1 MGTVAGLEGTV
12 LRFSGFELDSERAE
26 LLAPDGRTI
35 RLRPKTLE
43 ILRLL
48 AGNAGRVL
56 SKQQL
61 MEAAWPNVHVGE
73 DSLFQCIRE
82 IRTALGDD
90 KRQVVRVISGRG
102 YLFQAEVTGAQVTEA
117 GVTEVA
123 APVAPEI
130 APLGQPEPAAPDTT
144 AAVATNSEPAKRF
157 FDFSRR
163 RIAFASVAGLAILC
177 TAVAVWM
184 LRPGL
189 IFARGPAT
197 IAVMPI
203 ADASN
208 DPIVAQMA
216 ADVSGRL
223 TDGLAKIENIRVL
236 APETAAPKADF
247 VVKGEL
253 QKSEQAWTIRTR
265 MTNPATGEVTW
276 TASYQVNPADTD
288 LQMQQSRLAAG
299 VGHALALR
307 INELLNGDTRSAA
320 KNKVVI
326 EQATAHINQ
335 TSPERFQAAQA
346 MLEKALAEDPGNV
359 EVQVALA
366 ALLMRGVQMV
376 WLSPAEREAAE
387 SKAEAL
393 LQQTLRA
400 KPNYIPAHEAYCRF
414 LNATNQFSASLV
426 ACAKALSFD
435 PWNGIALYHVG
446 LAQIQTGRF
455 EDALATF
462 KQADRFDTPQV
473 SRWTWMIGAGWANML
488 MGRAEDAVPWLQKS
502 IAITAA
508 SGRTHMLLA
517 AAYQQLGKTD
527 EARAAMQKGRE
538 LRPGSTVRNV
548 PTPTKNSSPI
558 YIEAAER
565 IMQLMV
571 AAGLPES

>member
-1 MGTVAGLEGTV
+1 MA
-12 LRFSGFELDSERAE
+12 RA
-26 LLAPDGRTI
+26 I
-35 RLRPKTLE
+35 KLRPKTLE
-43 ILRLL
+43 MLRLF
-48 AGNAGRVL
+48 AASSGRVL
-56 SKQQL
+56 SKQEL
-61 MEAAWPNVHVGE
+61 LEAVWPNVHVGE

-82 IRTALGDD
+82 IRAALGDD
-90 KRQVVRVISGRG
+90 KRQVIRLITGRG
-102 YLFQAEVTGAQVTEA
+102 YLFEAEVTEVGVPARRDVTTSTPA
-117 GVTEVA
+117 H
-123 APVAPEI
+123 
-130 APLGQPEPAAPDTT
+130 AAPDTM
-144 AAVATNSEPAKRF
+144 AATETNVEAAERPLGF
-157 FDFSRR
+157 GRR
-163 RIAFASVAGLAILC
+163 RSLALASIAGLAVLGAAIA
-177 TAVAVWM
+177 TWT

-189 IFARGPAT
+189 ILARGPAT

-203 ADASN
+203 ADAGN
-208 DPIVAQMA
+208 DPLVARMA

-223 TDGLAKIENIRVL
+223 ADGLAKIENIRVL
-236 APETAAPKADF
+236 TAEAAAPQADF

-253 QKSEQAWTIRTR
+253 QKNEQAWTVRAR
-265 MTNPATGEVTW
+265 MTSTATSEVKW
-276 TASYQVNPADTD
+276 TASISVNLADTD
-288 LQMQQSRLAAG
+288 LQLQQSRLAAG

-307 INELLNGDTRSAA
+307 INELLNADPRSTA
-320 KNKVVI
+320 NSKVVI
-326 EQATAHINQ
+326 EQATAHIKQ

-346 MLEKALAEDPGNV
+346 MLEKALAEDPDNSD
-359 EVQVALA
+359 VQIALA

-387 SKAEAL
+387 TRAEAI

-400 KPNYIPAHEAYCRF
+400 KPNHIPAHEAYCRF
-414 LNATNQFSASLV
+414 LNATNQFRASLV
-426 ACAKALSFD
+426 ACARALSFD

-462 KQADRFDTPQV
+462 TQADRFDTPQV
-473 SRWTWMIGAGWANML
+473 SRWTWMIGAGWANLL

-502 IAITAA
+502 IAITSA

-527 EARAAMQKGRE
+527 EARAAMEKGRE

-548 PTPTKNSSPI
+548 PTPTKNSSPV

-565 IMQLMV
+565 IMQSMA

>member
-1 MGTVAGLEGTV
+1 MGTAAGGRGRV

-26 LLAPDGRTI
+26 LRRPDGETVK
-35 RLRPKTLE
+35 LRPKTLE

-102 YLFQAEVTGAQVTEA
+102 YLFQAEVAGAQATEA

-123 APVAPEI
+123 APAAPEI
-130 APLGQPEPAAPDTT
+130 APVSQPERVAPDTT
-144 AAVATNSEPAKRF
+144 AAVATNREPAKRF

-189 IFARGPAT
+189 IFARGPT
-197 IAVMPI
+197 SIAVMPI

-208 DPIVAQMA
+208 DPLVAQMA

-236 APETAAPKADF
+236 APETGAPKADF

-265 MTNPATGEVTW
+265 MTEAATGEVKW

-307 INELLNGDTRSAA
+307 INELLNADTRSA
-320 KNKVVI
+320 KSKVVI

-346 MLEKALAEDPGNV
+346 MLEKALAEEPDNV
-359 EVQVALA
+359 DIQVALA

-376 WLSPAEREAAE
+376 WLTSPERETAE
-387 SKAEAL
+387 SKAEAM

-400 KPNYIPAHEAYCRF
+400 KPNHIPAHEAYCRF
-414 LNATNQFSASLV
+414 LNATNQFRASLV
-426 ACAKALSFD
+426 ACARALSFD

-527 EARAAMQKGRE
+527 EARAAMEKGRE
-538 LRPGSTVRNV
+538 IRPGSTVGNV
-548 PTPTKNSSPI
+548 PTPRKNSSPV

-565 IMQLMV
+565 IMQLMA
-571 AAGLPES
+571 AAGLPEG

>member
-1 MGTVAGLEGTV
+1 V

-26 LLAPDGRTI
+26 LRRPDGDGETVK
-35 RLRPKTLE
+35 LRPKTLE

-48 AGNAGRVL
+48 AGNAGCVL

-61 MEAAWPNVHVGE
+61 MEAVWPNVHVGE

-90 KRQVVRVISGRG
+90 KRQIVRVISGRG
-102 YLFQAEVTGAQVTEA
+102 YLFEA
-117 GVTEVA
+117 GVTEVLVAA
-123 APVAPEI
+123 APAVAPT
-130 APLGQPEPAAPDTT
+130 GQPVPAASDTK
-144 AAVATNSEPAKRF
+144 AATETNGEPAKRLL
-157 FDFSRR
+157 DFSRR
-163 RIAFASVAGLAILC
+163 RSAAFASIAGLAILC
-177 TAVAVWM
+177 TAIAVWV

-197 IAVMPI
+197 IAVTQI

-208 DPIVAQMA
+208 DPLVAQMA
-216 ADVSGRL
+216 ANVGGRL

-236 APETAAPKADF
+236 APDAAASKADF
-247 VVKGEL
+247 VVSGEL
-253 QKSEQAWTIRTR
+253 QKSEQAWTIRAR
-265 MTNPATGEVTW
+265 MTATDTGEVKW
-276 TASYQVNPADTD
+276 TASHSVAVTADMD
-288 LQMQQSRLAAG
+288 VPLQQSRLTAG
-299 VGHALALR
+299 IGHALAVRL
-307 INELLNGDTRSAA
+307 NELLDADPRSAA
-320 KNKVVI
+320 KSKVVI

-335 TSPERFQAAQA
+335 TSPERFKAAQA
-346 MLEKALAEDPGNV
+346 MLEQALTEDPDNTD
-359 EVQVALA
+359 VQIALA
-366 ALLMRGVQMV
+366 ALLMRGVQMAWV
-376 WLSPAEREAAE
+376 RGAEREVAE
-387 SKAEAL
+387 TKAEAM

-400 KPNYIPAHEAYCRF
+400 KTNHIPANEAYCRF
-414 LNATNQFSASLV
+414 LNATNQFRSSLV
-426 ACAKALSFD
+426 ACARALSFD
-435 PWNGIALYHVG
+435 PWNGIALYHIG

-488 MGRAEDAVPWLQKS
+488 MGRAEDAVPWLLKS
-502 IAITAA
+502 IAITSA

-527 EARAAMQKGRE
+527 EARAAMEKGRE
-538 LRPGSTVRNV
+538 LRPGSTVHNV

-558 YIEAAER
+558 YIEASER
-565 IMQLMV
+565 IMQLMA

>member
-1 MGTVAGLEGTV
+1 M

-26 LLAPDGRTI
+26 LRTPDGGTI

-73 DSLFQCIRE
+73 DSLFQCIHE

-90 KRQVVRVISGRG
+90 KRKMVRVISGRG
-102 YLFQAEVTGAQVTEA
+102 YLFQAEVTGA
-117 GVTEVA
+117 
-123 APVAPEI
+123 PVPAAPEI
-130 APLGQPEPAAPDTT
+130 APVSQPAPAVSDTK
-144 AAVATNSEPAKRF
+144 VATEMSGEPAKQV

-163 RIAFASVAGLAILC
+163 RVAFASVAGFAILC
-177 TAVAVWM
+177 TTVAVWM
-184 LRPGL
+184 LSPGL
-189 IFARGPAT
+189 IFARGPT
-197 IAVMPI
+197 NIAVMPI
-203 ADASN
+203 VDASN
-208 DPIVAQMA
+208 DSHVAQMA
-216 ADVSGRL
+216 ADVTGRL

-236 APETAAPKADF
+236 TPETGAPKADF

-253 QKSEQAWTIRTR
+253 QKSGQGWTIRTR
-265 MTNPATGEVTW
+265 MTDTATGEVTW
-276 TASYQVNPADTD
+276 TASYSVNPADTD

-307 INELLNGDTRSAA
+307 INELLNADTRSAA

-346 MLEKALAEDPGNV
+346 MLEKALAEDHGNV

-376 WLSPAEREAAE
+376 WLNPAEREPAE
-387 SKAEAL
+387 AKAEAL

-426 ACAKALSFD
+426 ACARALSLD

-462 KQADRFDTPQV
+462 KQADRFNTPQV

-527 EARAAMQKGRE
+527 EARAAMEKGRE
-538 LRPGSTVRNV
+538 LRPGSTVQNV
-548 PTPTKNSSPI
+548 PTPKKNSSPV
-558 YIEAAER
+558 YLQAAER
-565 IMQLMV
+565 IMQLMA
-571 AAGLPES
+571 AAGLPEG

>member
-1 MGTVAGLEGTV
+1 M

-26 LLAPDGRTI
+26 LRRPDGESI
-35 RLRPKTLE
+35 KLRPKTLE

-48 AGNAGRVL
+48 AGNSGRVQ

-61 MEAAWPNVHVGE
+61 MEAVWPNVHVGE

-82 IRTALGDD
+82 IRAALGDD
-90 KRQVVRVISGRG
+90 KREVVRVISGRG
-102 YLFQAEVTGAQVTEA
+102 YLFQAEVT
-117 GVTEVA
+117 EV
-123 APVAPEI
+123 PV
-130 APLGQPEPAAPDTT
+130 PAAPEAASAVQPAPAASNTT
-144 AAVATNSEPAKRF
+144 ATVETNNEPAKRF

-163 RIAFASVAGLAILC
+163 RRAAFASVAGLAILG
-177 TAVAVWM
+177 TAIAVWM

-189 IFARGPAT
+189 IFAHGPPT
-197 IAVMPI
+197 VAVMPI

-208 DPIVAQMA
+208 DPLVAQMA

-236 APETAAPKADF
+236 IPEQAATRADF

-253 QKSEQAWTIRTR
+253 QKSEQGWTIRTR
-265 MTNPATGEVTW
+265 VTNTATGEVKW

-307 INELLNGDTRSAA
+307 INELLNADTRSA

-346 MLEKALAEDPGNV
+346 MLEKALAEDPDDS

-376 WLSPAEREAAE
+376 WLSPAEREASE
-387 SKAEAL
+387 SKAGAM
-393 LQQTLRA
+393 LQQILRA

-426 ACAKALSFD
+426 ACGKALSFD
-435 PWNGIALYHVG
+435 PWNGIALFHIG

-488 MGRAEDAVPWLQKS
+488 MGRAEDAVPWLLKS
-502 IAITAA
+502 IAITSA

-517 AAYQQLGKTD
+517 AAYQQLGRTD
-527 EARAAMQKGRE
+527 EARAAMEKGRE
-538 LRPGSTVRNV
+538 LRPGSTVGNV
-548 PTPTKNSSPI
+548 PTPKKNSSPV

-565 IMQLMV
+565 IMQLMA
-571 AAGLPES
+571 AAGLPQS

>member
-1 MGTVAGLEGTV
+1 MQTVAGGRVTV

-26 LLAPDGRTI
+26 LRAPDGGTI
-35 RLRPKTLE
+35 RLRAKTLE

-48 AGNAGRVL
+48 AGNSGRVL

-61 MEAAWPNVHVGE
+61 MEAVWPNVHVGE

-82 IRTALGDD
+82 IRAALGDD
-90 KRQVVRVISGRG
+90 KREVVRVISGRG
-102 YLFQAEVTGAQVTEA
+102 YLFQAEVT
-117 GVTEVA
+117 EVH
-123 APVAPEI
+123 V
-130 APLGQPEPAAPDTT
+130 PAAPEADATVLPAPTASNTT
-144 AAVATNSEPAKRF
+144 ATVETNREPATRF

-163 RIAFASVAGLAILC
+163 RSAAFASVAGLAILC

-203 ADASN
+203 ADESN
-208 DPIVAQMA
+208 DPLVAQMA

-236 APETAAPKADF
+236 IPEQATTKADF

-265 MTNPATGEVTW
+265 MTEVATGEVKW

-299 VGHALALR
+299 VGHALARR
-307 INELLNGDTRSAA
+307 INELLNGDTRSA

-346 MLEKALAEDPGNV
+346 MLEKALAEDPDNV

-376 WLSPAEREAAE
+376 WLSSPDRETAEA
-387 SKAEAL
+387 KAEAL

-400 KPNYIPAHEAYCRF
+400 KPNHIPALEAYCRF
-414 LNATNQFSASLV
+414 LNATNQFRASLV
-426 ACAKALSFD
+426 ACARALSFD

-473 SRWTWMIGAGWANML
+473 SRWTWLLGAGWANML

-517 AAYQQLGKTD
+517 AVYQQLGKTD
-527 EARAAMQKGRE
+527 EARAAMEKGRE
-538 LRPGSTVRNV
+538 IRPGSTVGNV
-548 PTPTKNSSPI
+548 PTPKKNSSPV
-558 YIEAAER
+558 YIEASER
-565 IMQLMV
+565 ILRLMV
-571 AAGLPES
+571 AAGLPAS

>member
-1 MGTVAGLEGTV
+1 M

-26 LLAPDGRTI
+26 LRAPDGGTI

-48 AGNAGRVL
+48 ASNAGRVL

-61 MEAAWPNVHVGE
+61 MEAVWPNVHVGE

-102 YLFQAEVTGAQVTEA
+102 YLFQAEVT
-117 GVTEVA
+117 EV
-123 APVAPEI
+123 PVPAAPEI
-130 APLGQPEPAAPDTT
+130 APVSPPAT
-144 AAVATNSEPAKRF
+144 AASDTKAATETNSEPAKRF

-163 RIAFASVAGLAILC
+163 RSAAFASVAGLAILC
-177 TAVAVWM
+177 TAAAVWM

-189 IFARGPAT
+189 IFARGPTT
-197 IAVMPI
+197 ITVMPI

-208 DPIVAQMA
+208 DPLAAQMA
-216 ADVSGRL
+216 ANVSDRL
-223 TDGLAKIENIRVL
+223 ADGLAKIENIRVL
-236 APETAAPKADF
+236 VPEAAAPQADF

-253 QKSEQAWTIRTR
+253 QKSEQAWTVRAR
-265 MTNPATGEVTW
+265 MTGTATGEVKW
-276 TASYQVNPADTD
+276 TASYSVSITQDMD
-288 LQMQQSRLAAG
+288 LPLQQSRLAAG

-307 INELLNGDTRSAA
+307 INELLNADPRSAA

-346 MLEKALAEDPGNV
+346 ILERALAEDPDNSD
-359 EVQVALA
+359 VQVALA

-376 WLSPAEREAAE
+376 WLSPAEREASEA
-387 SKAEAL
+387 KAEAI
-393 LQQTLRA
+393 LQQTLRT

-414 LNATNQFSASLV
+414 LNATNQFRASLV
-426 ACAKALSFD
+426 ACARALSFD

-488 MGRAEDAVPWLQKS
+488 MGRAEDAVPWLLKS
-502 IAITAA
+502 IAITSA

-527 EARAAMQKGRE
+527 EARAAMEKGRE
-538 LRPGSTVRNV
+538 LRPGSTVGNV
-548 PTPTKNSSPI
+548 PTPKKNSSPV

-565 IMQLMV
+565 IMQLMA

>member
-1 MGTVAGLEGTV
+1 MQTVAGGRVTV
-12 LRFSGFELDSERAE
+12 LRFSGFELDPERAE
-26 LLAPDGRTI
+26 LRAPDGATI

-48 AGNAGRVL
+48 AGNAGRAL

-61 MEAAWPNVHVGE
+61 MEAVWPNVHVGE

-82 IRTALGDD
+82 IRAALGDD
-90 KRQVVRVISGRG
+90 KREVVRVISGRG
-102 YLFQAEVTGAQVTEA
+102 YLFQAH
-117 GVTEVA
+117 VTEV
-123 APVAPEI
+123 PVPAAPEI
-130 APLGQPEPAAPDTT
+130 TSSVSQPVPAASGTT
-144 AAVATNSEPAKRF
+144 ATVVTNSEPATRF

-163 RIAFASVAGLAILC
+163 RSAAFASVAGVAVLC

-203 ADASN
+203 TDESN
-208 DPIVAQMA
+208 DPLVIQMA
-216 ADVSGRL
+216 TDVSSRL

-236 APETAAPKADF
+236 IPEQAPTRADF
-247 VVKGEL
+247 MVKGEL

-265 MTNPATGEVTW
+265 MTEVATGEVKW
-276 TASYQVNPADTD
+276 TASYQVPADTD

-299 VGHALALR
+299 VGHALAMR
-307 INELLNGDTRSAA
+307 INELLNPDTRSA

-346 MLEKALAEDPGNV
+346 MLEKALAEDPDDS

-376 WLSPAEREAAE
+376 WLSPAEREASG
-387 SKAEAL
+387 SKAEAM

-400 KPNYIPAHEAYCRF
+400 KPNHIPALEAYCRF
-414 LNATNQFSASLV
+414 LNATNQFRASLV
-426 ACAKALSFD
+426 ACARALSFD

-488 MGRAEDAVPWLQKS
+488 MGRAEDAVPWLLKS
-502 IAITAA
+502 IAITSG

-527 EARAAMQKGRE
+527 EARAAMEKGRE
-538 LRPGSTVRNV
+538 LRPGSTVLNV
-548 PTPTKNSSPI
+548 PTPRKNSSPV
-558 YIEAAER
+558 YIEATER
-565 IMQLMV
+565 ILQLMA

>member
-1 MGTVAGLEGTV
+1 V
-12 LRFSGFELDSERAE
+12 LRFSGFELDPERAE
-26 LLAPDGRTI
+26 LRAPDGATI

-56 SKQQL
+56 NKQQL
-61 MEAAWPNVHVGE
+61 MEAVWPNVHVGE

-102 YLFQAEVTGAQVTEA
+102 YLFQAEVTEAQVTEA

-123 APVAPEI
+123 VPAAPEI
-130 APLGQPEPAAPDTT
+130 APVSQPEPAAPDTT
-144 AAVATNSEPAKRF
+144 AAVATNSEPAKRL

-177 TAVAVWM
+177 TAIAVWM

-189 IFARGPAT
+189 IFARGPT
-197 IAVMPI
+197 SIAVMPI

-208 DPIVAQMA
+208 DPLVAQMA
-216 ADVSGRL
+216 TDVSGRL

-236 APETAAPKADF
+236 APETGAPKADF

-265 MTNPATGEVTW
+265 MTNTATGEVTW

-299 VGHALALR
+299 AGHALALR
-307 INELLNGDTRSAA
+307 INQLLNGDTRSAA
-320 KNKVVI
+320 KSKVVI

-376 WLSPAEREAAE
+376 WLSPADREASE
-387 SKAEAL
+387 TKAERL

-400 KPNYIPAHEAYCRF
+400 KPHYIQAHEAYCRF

-435 PWNGIALYHVG
+435 PWNGIALFHIG
-446 LAQIQTGRF
+446 LGQIQTGRF

-473 SRWTWMIGAGWANML
+473 SRWTWMIGAGWANLL
-488 MGRAEDAVPWLQKS
+488 MGRAEDAVPWLLKS
-502 IAITAA
+502 IAITSA

-517 AAYQQLGKTD
+517 AAYQQLGKTE
-527 EARAAMQKGRE
+527 EARAAMEKGRE
-538 LRPGSTVRNV
+538 LRPGSTVQNV
-548 PTPTKNSSPI
+548 PTPKKNSSPV

-565 IMQLMV
+565 IMQLMA

>member
-1 MGTVAGLEGTV
+1 LPAGGDV

-26 LLAPDGRTI
+26 LRRPDGESSK
-35 RLRPKTLE
+35 LRPKTLE

-61 MEAAWPNVHVGE
+61 MEAVWPNVHVGE

-82 IRTALGDD
+82 IRAALGDD

-102 YLFQAEVTGAQVTEA
+102 YLFQAEVTGAQATEA
-117 GVTEVA
+117 GVTEAGVPA
-123 APVAPEI
+123 APEI
-130 APLGQPEPAAPDTT
+130 ASVSGPKPAAPDTT
-144 AAVATNSEPAKRF
+144 AVATNSESAKRYS
-157 FDFSRR
+157 DFSRH

-189 IFARGPAT
+189 IFARGPT
-197 IAVMPI
+197 SIAVMPI

-208 DPIVAQMA
+208 DPLVAQVA

-236 APETAAPKADF
+236 AQETGAPKSDF

-253 QKSEQAWTIRTR
+253 QKNEQAWTIRTR
-265 MTNPATGEVTW
+265 MTNTATGEVTW

-346 MLEKALAEDPGNV
+346 MLEKALAEDPDNV

-376 WLSPAEREAAE
+376 WLSSPERETAE
-387 SKAEAL
+387 TKAEAL

-400 KPNYIPAHEAYCRF
+400 KPNHIPAHEAYCRF
-414 LNATNQFSASLV
+414 LNATNQFRASLV
-426 ACAKALSFD
+426 ACARALSFD

-488 MGRAEDAVPWLQKS
+488 MGRAEDAVPWLLKS
-502 IAITAA
+502 IAITSA

-527 EARAAMQKGRE
+527 EARAAMEKGRE
-538 LRPGSTVRNV
+538 LRPGSTVLNV
-548 PTPTKNSSPI
+548 PTPRKNSSPI

-565 IMQLMV
+565 IMQLMA
-571 AAGLPES
+571 AAGLPEG

>member
-1 MGTVAGLEGTV
+1 M

-26 LLAPDGRTI
+26 LRRPDGKSI
-35 RLRPKTLE
+35 KLRPKTLE

-61 MEAAWPNVHVGE
+61 MEAVWPNVHVGE

-82 IRTALGDD
+82 IRAALGDD

-102 YLFQAEVTGAQVTEA
+102 YLFQAEVT
-117 GVTEVA
+117 EVA
-123 APVAPEI
+123 FAAAPEI
-130 APLGQPEPAAPDTT
+130 APVSQPGPAVPDTRP
-144 AAVATNSEPAKRF
+144 ATETKGDTAKRS

-163 RIAFASVAGLAILC
+163 GIAFASFAGLAILC
-177 TAVAVWM
+177 TTVAVWM

-189 IFARGPAT
+189 IFARGPIT

-208 DPIVAQMA
+208 DPLVTQMA
-216 ADVSGRL
+216 ANVSGRL

-236 APETAAPKADF
+236 APESTTTKADF

-253 QKSEQAWTIRTR
+253 QKSEQAWTIRAR
-265 MTNPATGEVTW
+265 MTEAATGEVAW
-276 TASYQVNPADTD
+276 TESYQVNPADTD
-288 LQMQQSRLAAG
+288 LQMQQSRLEAG

-307 INELLNGDTRSAA
+307 INELLNADTRSA

-326 EQATAHINQ
+326 EQATGHINQ

-346 MLEKALAEDPGNV
+346 MLEKALAEDPDNV

-376 WLSPAEREAAE
+376 WLSAAEREAAE
-387 SKAEAL
+387 TKAEAL

-400 KPNYIPAHEAYCRF
+400 KPSHMPAHEAYCRF
-414 LNATNQFSASLV
+414 LSATNQFRASLV
-426 ACAKALSFD
+426 ACARALSFD

-446 LAQIQTGRF
+446 LAQIRTGRF

-473 SRWTWMIGAGWANML
+473 SRWTWMIGAGWANMM

-502 IAITAA
+502 IAITSA

-517 AAYQQLGKTD
+517 AAYQQLGKTE
-527 EARAAMQKGRE
+527 EAREAMEKARE
-538 LRPGSTVRNV
+538 LRPGSTYSNV
-548 PTPTKNSSPI
+548 PPPRKNSSQA
-558 YIEAAER
+558 YLDASER
-565 IMQLMV
+565 ILQLMV

>member
-1 MGTVAGLEGTV
+1 M
-12 LRFSGFELDSERAE
+12 LRFSGFELDGERAE
-26 LLAPDGRTI
+26 LRRPDGETI
-35 RLRPKTLE
+35 KLRPKTLE

-48 AGNAGRVL
+48 AGNTGRVL

-90 KRQVVRVISGRG
+90 RRQVVRVISGRG
-102 YLFQAEVTGAQVTEA
+102 YLFEAQVTA
-117 GVTEVA
+117 DVTEAEV
-123 APVAPEI
+123 
-130 APLGQPEPAAPDTT
+130 PAAPE
-144 AAVATNSEPAKRF
+144 AASVVQPAPAKRF
-157 FDFSRR
+157 FGFSRR
-163 RIAFASVAGLAILC
+163 RRAAVASVAGLAILC
-177 TAVAVWM
+177 TAVVVWM

-203 ADASN
+203 ADESN
-208 DPIVAQMA
+208 DPLVAQMA

-236 APETAAPKADF
+236 VPDAAAPKADF

-253 QKSEQAWTIRTR
+253 QKSEQGWTIRTR
-265 MTNPATGEVTW
+265 MTEAATGEVKW

-299 VGHALALR
+299 VGHALARR
-307 INELLNGDTRSAA
+307 INELLSADTLSAA
-320 KNKVVI
+320 KGKVVI
-326 EQATAHINQ
+326 EQATAHIKQ

-346 MLEKALAEDPGNV
+346 MLEKALAEDPDNV

-376 WLSPAEREAAE
+376 WLSPAEREPAE
-387 SKAEAL
+387 TRAEAL
-393 LQQTLRA
+393 LQRTLRA
-400 KPNYIPAHEAYCRF
+400 KPNHIPALEAYCRF

-517 AAYQQLGKTD
+517 AAYQQLGKTG
-527 EARAAMQKGRE
+527 EARAAMEKGME
-538 LRPGSTVRNV
+538 LRPGSTYHNV
-548 PTPTKNSSPI
+548 PTPKKNSSPI

-565 IMQLMV
+565 IMQLMI
-571 AAGLPES
+571 AAGLPEG

>member
-1 MGTVAGLEGTV
+1 METVAGGRVTV

-26 LLAPDGRTI
+26 LRTPDGGTI

-48 AGNAGRVL
+48 AGNSGRVL

-61 MEAAWPNVHVGE
+61 MEAVWPNVHVGE

-82 IRTALGDD
+82 IRAALGDD
-90 KRQVVRVISGRG
+90 KREVVRVISGRG
-102 YLFQAEVTGAQVTEA
+102 YLFQTE
-117 GVTEVA
+117 VTEVPVPA
-123 APVAPEI
+123 ATAATETASTVQPAP
-130 APLGQPEPAAPDTT
+130 AASGTTATVQTNHEPATR
-144 AAVATNSEPAKRF
+144 V

-163 RIAFASVAGLAILC
+163 RSAAFASVAGLAVLC

-203 ADASN
+203 ADVSN
-208 DPIVAQMA
+208 DPLVAQMA

-236 APETAAPKADF
+236 IPEQAPTKADF

-265 MTNPATGEVTW
+265 MTEAATGEVKW

-307 INELLNGDTRSAA
+307 INELLNPDTRSA

-346 MLEKALAEDPGNV
+346 MLEKALAEDPDNV

-376 WLSPAEREAAE
+376 WLNAAERETAGT
-387 SKAEAL
+387 KAEAL

-400 KPNYIPAHEAYCRF
+400 KPNHIPAHEAYCRF
-414 LNATNQFSASLV
+414 LNATNQFRASLV
-426 ACAKALSFD
+426 ACARALSFD

-473 SRWTWMIGAGWANML
+473 SRWTWMIGAGWANRL
-488 MGRAEDAVPWLQKS
+488 MGRAEDAVPWLLKS
-502 IAITAA
+502 IAITSA

-517 AAYQQLGKTD
+517 AAYQQLGRTD
-527 EARAAMQKGRE
+527 EARAAMEKGRE
-538 LRPGSTVRNV
+538 LRPGSTVHNV
-548 PTPTKNSSPI
+548 PTPTKNSSPV
-558 YIEAAER
+558 YIEATEK
-565 IMQLMV
+565 ILQLMV
-571 AAGLPES
+571 AAGLPAT

>member
-1 MGTVAGLEGTV
+1 M

-26 LLAPDGRTI
+26 LRRPDGETVK
-35 RLRPKTLE
+35 LRPKTLE

-123 APVAPEI
+123 APAAPEI
-130 APLGQPEPAAPDTT
+130 APVSQPEPAAPDTT

-189 IFARGPAT
+189 IFARGPT
-197 IAVMPI
+197 SIAVMPI

-208 DPIVAQMA
+208 DPLVAQMA

-236 APETAAPKADF
+236 APETGAPKADF

-265 MTNPATGEVTW
+265 MTNTATGEVTW

-376 WLSPAEREAAE
+376 WLSPAEREASE

-435 PWNGIALYHVG
+435 PWNGIALFHIG

-527 EARAAMQKGRE
+527 EARAAMEKGRE
-538 LRPGSTVRNV
+538 LRPGSTMQNV
-548 PTPTKNSSPI
+548 PTPKKNSSPI

-565 IMQLMV
+565 IMQLMA
-571 AAGLPES
+571 AAGLPEG

>member
-1 MGTVAGLEGTV
+1 M
-12 LRFSGFELDSERAE
+12 LRFSGFELDQERAE
-26 LLAPDGRTI
+26 LHRPDGKTI
-35 RLRPKTLE
+35 KLRPKTLE
-43 ILRLL
+43 MLRLF
-48 AGNAGRVL
+48 AASAGRVL

-61 MEAAWPNVHVGE
+61 MEAVWPNVHVGE

-102 YLFQAEVTGAQVTEA
+102 YLFQAK
-117 GVTEVA
+117 A
-123 APVAPEI
+123 AETVIAAAPEI
-130 APLGQPEPAAPDTT
+130 VVPLVSRPAPAEPDTK
-144 AAVATNSEPAKRF
+144 AATGTISEPAKRL

-163 RIAFASVAGLAILC
+163 RGAAFASIAGLAILC
-177 TAVAVWM
+177 TAIAVWM

-189 IFARGPAT
+189 IFARGPTT

-208 DPIVAQMA
+208 NPLVAQMA
-216 ADVSGRL
+216 ANVSGRL

-265 MTNPATGEVTW
+265 MTEAATGEVKW
-276 TASYQVNPADTD
+276 TASYSVNLADID
-288 LQMQQSRLAAG
+288 LQLQQSRLAAG

-307 INELLNGDTRSAA
+307 INELQNADTRSA

-335 TSPERFQAAQA
+335 TSPERFKAAQA
-346 MLEKALAEDPGNV
+346 MLEKALAEDPDNSD
-359 EVQVALA
+359 VQIALT

-376 WLSPAEREAAE
+376 WLSAAEREAAE
-387 SKAEAL
+387 TKAEAM

-400 KPNYIPAHEAYCRF
+400 KPNHIPAHEAYCRF
-414 LNATNQFSASLV
+414 LNATSQFRASLV
-426 ACAKALSFD
+426 ACARALSFD
-435 PWNGIALYHVG
+435 PWNGIALYHIG

-473 SRWTWMIGAGWANML
+473 SRWTWMIGAGWAYML

-527 EARAAMQKGRE
+527 EARAAMEKGME
-538 LRPGSTVRNV
+538 LRPGSTYRNV
-548 PTPTKNSSPI
+548 PPPTKSSSPV
-558 YIEAAER
+558 YLEASEK
-565 IMQLMV
+565 IMRSMV

>member
-1 MGTVAGLEGTV
+1 V
-12 LRFSGFELDSERAE
+12 LRFSGFELDPERAE
-26 LLAPDGRTI
+26 LRAPDGATI

-56 SKQQL
+56 NKQQL
-61 MEAAWPNVHVGE
+61 MEAVWPNVHVGE

-102 YLFQAEVTGAQVTEA
+102 YLFQAEVTEAQVTEA

-123 APVAPEI
+123 VPAAPEI
-130 APLGQPEPAAPDTT
+130 APVSQPEPAAPDTT
-144 AAVATNSEPAKRF
+144 AAVATNSEPAKRL
-157 FDFSRR
+157 FDFNRR
-163 RIAFASVAGLAILC
+163 RIAFASVAGLVILC
-177 TAVAVWM
+177 AAVAVWM

-189 IFARGPAT
+189 IFARGPT
-197 IAVMPI
+197 SIAVMPI

-208 DPIVAQMA
+208 DPLVAQMA
-216 ADVSGRL
+216 TDVSGRL

-236 APETAAPKADF
+236 APETGAPKADF

-253 QKSEQAWTIRTR
+253 QKSEQAWTVRTR
-265 MTNPATGEVTW
+265 MTNTATGEVTW

-299 VGHALALR
+299 AGHALALR
-307 INELLNGDTRSAA
+307 INQLLNGDTRSAA
-320 KNKVVI
+320 KSKVVI

-346 MLEKALAEDPGNV
+346 MLEKALAEDPGDV

-376 WLSPAEREAAE
+376 WLSPADREASE
-387 SKAEAL
+387 TKAERL

-400 KPNYIPAHEAYCRF
+400 KPHYIPAHEAYCRF

-435 PWNGIALYHVG
+435 PWNGIALFHIG
-446 LAQIQTGRF
+446 LGQIQTGRF

-488 MGRAEDAVPWLQKS
+488 MGRAEDAVPWLLKS
-502 IAITAA
+502 IAITSA

-517 AAYQQLGKTD
+517 AAYQQLGKTE
-527 EARAAMQKGRE
+527 EARAAMEKGRE
-538 LRPGSTVRNV
+538 LRPGSTVQNV
-548 PTPTKNSSPI
+548 PTPKKNSSPV

-565 IMQLMV
+565 IMQLMA

>member
-1 MGTVAGLEGTV
+1 M
-12 LRFSGFELDSERAE
+12 LRFSGFELDPERAE
-26 LLAPDGRTI
+26 LRAPDGATI

-56 SKQQL
+56 NKQQL
-61 MEAAWPNVHVGE
+61 MEAVWPNVHVGE

-102 YLFQAEVTGAQVTEA
+102 YLFQAEVTEAQVTEA

-123 APVAPEI
+123 VPAAPEI
-130 APLGQPEPAAPDTT
+130 APVSQPEPAAPDTT
-144 AAVATNSEPAKRF
+144 AAVATNSEPAKRL
-157 FDFSRR
+157 FDFNRR
-163 RIAFASVAGLAILC
+163 RIAFASVAGLVILC
-177 TAVAVWM
+177 AAVAVWM

-189 IFARGPAT
+189 IFARGPT
-197 IAVMPI
+197 SIAVMPI

-208 DPIVAQMA
+208 DPLVAQMA
-216 ADVSGRL
+216 TDVSGRL

-236 APETAAPKADF
+236 APETGAPKADF

-253 QKSEQAWTIRTR
+253 QKSEQAWTVRTR
-265 MTNPATGEVTW
+265 MTNTATGEVTW
-276 TASYQVNPADTD
+276 TASYQVNPTDAD

-299 VGHALALR
+299 AGHALALR
-307 INELLNGDTRSAA
+307 INQLLNGDTRSAA
-320 KNKVVI
+320 KSKVVI

-376 WLSPAEREAAE
+376 WLSPAEREASE
-387 SKAEAL
+387 TKAERL

-400 KPNYIPAHEAYCRF
+400 KPHYIPAHEAYCRF

-435 PWNGIALYHVG
+435 PWNGIALFHIG
-446 LAQIQTGRF
+446 LGQIQTGRF

-473 SRWTWMIGAGWANML
+473 SRWTWMIGAGWANLL
-488 MGRAEDAVPWLQKS
+488 MGRAEDAVPWLLKS
-502 IAITAA
+502 IAITSA

-517 AAYQQLGKTD
+517 AAYQQLGKTE
-527 EARAAMQKGRE
+527 EARAAMEKGRE
-538 LRPGSTVRNV
+538 LRPGSTVQNV
-548 PTPTKNSSPI
+548 PTPKKNSSPV

-565 IMQLMV
+565 IMQLMA

>member
-1 MGTVAGLEGTV
+1 M

-26 LLAPDGRTI
+26 LRAPDGGTI

-102 YLFQAEVTGAQVTEA
+102 YLFQAEVTEVQVTEA

-123 APVAPEI
+123 TPAAPEI
-130 APLGQPEPAAPDTT
+130 APVSQPEPAAPDTT
-144 AAVATNSEPAKRF
+144 ATIETISEPAKRF

-163 RIAFASVAGLAILC
+163 RSAAFASVAGLAILC

-197 IAVMPI
+197 IAVMRI
-203 ADASN
+203 ADESN
-208 DPIVAQMA
+208 DPLVAQMA

-236 APETAAPKADF
+236 IPESTTTKADF

-265 MTNPATGEVTW
+265 MTEAATGEVKW

-307 INELLNGDTRSAA
+307 INELLNADTRSA

-346 MLEKALAEDPGNV
+346 MLEKALAEDPDDS

-376 WLSPAEREAAE
+376 WLSPAEREASE
-387 SKAEAL
+387 SKAAAM

-435 PWNGIALYHVG
+435 PWNGIALFHIG

-473 SRWTWMIGAGWANML
+473 SRWTWMIGAGWANLL
-488 MGRAEDAVPWLQKS
+488 MGRAEDAVPWLLKS
-502 IAITAA
+502 IAITSA

-517 AAYQQLGKTD
+517 AAYQQMGKTE
-527 EARAAMQKGRE
+527 EARAAMEKGRE
-538 LRPGSTVRNV
+538 LRPGSTVGNV
-548 PTPTKNSSPI
+548 PTPKKNSSPI

-565 IMQLMV
+565 IMQLMA
-571 AAGLPES
+571 AAGLPEG

>member
-1 MGTVAGLEGTV
+1 V

-26 LLAPDGRTI
+26 LRRPDGESSK
-35 RLRPKTLE
+35 LRPKTLE

-61 MEAAWPNVHVGE
+61 MEAVWPNVHVGE

-82 IRTALGDD
+82 IRAALGDD
-90 KRQVVRVISGRG
+90 KRQLVRVISGRG
-102 YLFQAEVTGAQVTEA
+102 YLFQAEVTGAQATEA
-117 GVTEVA
+117 GVTEAGVPA
-123 APVAPEI
+123 APEI
-130 APLGQPEPAAPDTT
+130 APVSGPKPAAPDTT
-144 AAVATNSEPAKRF
+144 AVATNSESAKRF

-163 RIAFASVAGLAILC
+163 RIAFASVAGVAVLC

-189 IFARGPAT
+189 IFARGPT
-197 IAVMPI
+197 SIVVMPI
-203 ADASN
+203 ADVSN
-208 DPIVAQMA
+208 DPLVAQVA

-236 APETAAPKADF
+236 IPEQTTTKADF

-265 MTNPATGEVTW
+265 MTNTATGEVTW

-346 MLEKALAEDPGNV
+346 MLEKALAEDPDNV

-376 WLSPAEREAAE
+376 WLSSPERETAE
-387 SKAEAL
+387 TKAEAL

-400 KPNYIPAHEAYCRF
+400 KPNHIPAHEAYCRF
-414 LNATNQFSASLV
+414 LNATNQFRASLV
-426 ACAKALSFD
+426 ACARALSFD

-488 MGRAEDAVPWLQKS
+488 MGRAEDAVPWLLKS
-502 IAITAA
+502 IAITSA

-527 EARAAMQKGRE
+527 EARAAMEKGRE
-538 LRPGSTVRNV
+538 LRPGSTVLNV
-548 PTPTKNSSPI
+548 PTPRKNSSPI

-565 IMQLMV
+565 IMQLMA
-571 AAGLPES
+571 AAGLPEG